1 MIDSDLIAE
10 GIAAARPRV
19 IAALAAQFRDLDLAE
34 EALSDSVEA
43 LLNSPDDVSDLAAW
57 LFVAGKRKSIDIMR
71 KRARERSAHD
81 DLAEEIDMG
90 EVITLPDPIPDE
102 RLRLLFICCHPAI
115 ALEART
121 ALALKVICGLPVSEI
136 ARVFIVPEATM
147 YQRITRA
154 KQKVAKAGIP
164 FELPHRSVWTQRLD
178 AVLLTLELAYTVA
191 FQEAAGH
198 DEGRTSAEVERL
210 ALMLADL
217 LPENPEALGF
227 AAMVLFARSREAA
240 RLDQAGAMVPL
251 SRQDCEAWD
260 RARINKAT
268 ELLGQAAQLKN
279 TGRFQ
284 LMASI
289 QLTHARR
296 LHDGKVDWRAI
307 IQLYDALL
315 CLQND
320 PAVALNRAVA
330 EWKLNGPEAGL
341 EALEQLPNKRFENF
355 RPWHVARA
363 NILAELG
370 QRKEASRA
378 FKAALHLAPAPAE
391 RPFLQRRLAELTG

>member
-1 MIDSDLIAE
+1 MTGE
-10 GIAAARPRV
+10 KIAAARPRV
-19 IAALAAQFRDLDLAE
+19 IAALAAQFRDLDLVE
-34 EALSDSVEA
+34 EAFSDSVEA
-43 LLNSPDDVSDLAAW
+43 LLNCSDDVSDIAAW
-57 LFVAGKRKSIDIMR
+57 LFVAAKRKSIDILR
-71 KRARERSAHD
+71 KHARQSSAHNE
-81 DLAEEIDMG
+81 LAEESDMG
-90 EVITLPDPIPDE
+90 EVINLPDPIPDE
-102 RLRLLFICCHPAI
+102 RLQLLFICCHPAI

-121 ALALKVICGLPVSEI
+121 ALALKVICGLPVAEI
-136 ARVFIVPEATM
+136 ARVFVVPEPTM

-154 KQKVAKAGIP
+154 KQKVAKAGIA
-164 FELPHRSVWTQRLD
+164 FELPHRSEWHQRLD
-178 AVLLTLELAYTVA
+178 AVLMTLELAYTVA

-198 DEGRTSAEVERL
+198 DEGRTGAEVERL

-240 RLDQAGAMVPL
+240 RVDEAGAMVPL
-251 SRQDCEAWD
+251 SRQDCGEWD
-260 RARINKAT
+260 RARITKAT
-268 ELLGQAAQLKN
+268 EMLGQAAQLKS

-315 CLQND
+315 GLQND
-320 PAVALNRAVA
+320 PVVALNRAVA
-330 EWKLNGPEAGL
+330 EWKLNGPETGL

-370 QRKEASRA
+370 QREEASRA
-378 FKAALHLAPAPAE
+378 IKVALNLAPAPAE
-391 RPFLQRRLAELTG
+391 RIFLERRLAELTG